1 MYKRYLVITVLV
13 LAMAQSVSGAEKRVL
28 IDFSH
33 DERIMDPLSATG
45 SLPCFDIFGDTYEI
59 VESDDQITYR
69 NIQDF
74 DMLIIC
80 QPRDEFDSTEIETI
94 TRFLN
99 NGGGILL
106 LAAHNPLAGGWA
118 SSDLE
123 MVPLNSVSSSF
134 GVKFISSNQLWVNTV
149 IEVYGQTHP
158 LLENISRVNSG
169 CYGALVVGNPSKGLL
184 YVEKQKE
191 CVAAYC
197 EYGEGRIVYLANSE
211 FILHP
216 YVDNLDNGQFIIN
229 VFNWLTEPG
238 GPYQHQKGSLD
249 RGRDLVQKGEEQMD
263 AGDFATARSTFMQ
276 AISYLESALEVY
288 ESDTALNLLE
298 RAHSCIANCG
308 IGEDAED
315 LYQEGKSLLEA
326 GDFSAA
332 ITKLEE
338 AQSLFQSINSRRSED
353 CASLIQECN
362 AQTERE
368 TEQEAIEALEEE
380 QERVREWAEESFSEG
395 MTSFDQEEYNAAKTK
410 FEEALGLYTELGDE
424 EKISECREQIA
435 SCEEKLEATQISSM
449 MILLLL
455 TVVIVGAVIG
465 AVYLRTR
472 RPVTEKP
479 SVPKPA
485 RPARPAKP
493 VKPVKPAETDALKML
508 QGRLAKGEITKEEY
522 ERIKSII
529 EEE

>member
-1 MYKRYLVITVLV
+1 MCKRYLVITVLV

-33 DERIMDPLSATG
+33 DERIMDPLSAAD

-80 QPRDEFDSTEIETI
+80 QPRDKFDSTEIEII

-106 LAAHNPLAGGWA
+106 LVAHNPLSGEWA

-123 MVPLNSVSSSF
+123 MVPINSLSSSF
-134 GVKFISSNQLWVNTV
+134 GVEFISSNQLWVNTV
-149 IEVYGQTHP
+149 IQVYGQTHP

-169 CYGALVVGNPSKGLL
+169 CYGALVVRNPSKGLL

-191 CVAAYC
+191 CIAAYC
-197 EYGEGRIVYLANSE
+197 EYGKGRIVYLANSE

-216 YVDNLDNGQFIIN
+216 YVDNLDNRQFITN

-249 RGRDLVQKGEEQMD
+249 RGRDLVQKGEEHMN
-263 AGDFATARSTFMQ
+263 AGDFDTARSTFMQ
-276 AISYLESALEVY
+276 AINYLESALEIY

-298 RAHSCIANCG
+298 RANSYITNCG

-315 LYQEGKSLLEA
+315 LYREGESLSEA

-332 ITKLEE
+332 IAKLEE

-353 CASLIQECN
+353 CASLIQEC
-362 AQTERE
+362 TTKIEGI
-368 TEQEAIEALEEE
+368 TEQETAEALEEE
-380 QERVREWAEESFSEG
+380 QERVQEWADELFNEG

-410 FEEALGLYTELGDE
+410 FEEALGLFTELEDE
-424 EKISECREQIA
+424 EKIAECREQIA
-435 SCEEKLEATQISSM
+435 SCDEALETTQISPM

-479 SVPKPA
+479 PGPKPA
-485 RPARPAKP
+485 RPARPARP
-493 VKPVKPAETDALKML
+493 VKPAKPAETDALKML
-508 QGRLAKGEITKEEY
+508 QARLARGEITKEEY
-522 ERIKSII
+522 ERIKSVI